1 MKYRKINTLKE
12 NAENPRVLSY
22 TAFDKLKQSIIDFP
36 EMLER
41 RPLIIDEN
49 NVVLGGNMRL
59 KALRE
64 LNIKEVPTDQVLDW
78 TPKQKREFIIKDN
91 VSFGIWDWDMLA
103 SEWNSEPLQEWGLET
118 FAHDVEQP
126 DLDFDKGTPEPKE
139 DPANVTTKRL
149 EQCYDEI
156 KQKEFTRD
164 QFVTW
169 FRLTE

>member
-12 NAENPRVLSY
+12 NAENPRILS
-22 TAFDKLKQSIIDFP
+22 TIAFDKLKQSIIDFP

-49 NVVLGGNMRL
+49 NVVLGGNMRW

-64 LNIKEVPTDQVLDW
+64 LNIKEVPTDKVLNW
-78 TPKQKREFIIKDN
+78 TAKQKREFIIKDN
-91 VSFGIWDWDMLA
+91 VSFGIWDWDVL
-103 SEWNSEPLQEWGLET
+103 SNEWNSEPLQEWGLET
-118 FAHDVEQP
+118 FAHDNEQP

-139 DPANVTTKRL
+139 NAAKITDARL
-149 EQCYDEI
+149 KQCYDEI
-156 KQKEFTRD
+156 KQKKFTRD